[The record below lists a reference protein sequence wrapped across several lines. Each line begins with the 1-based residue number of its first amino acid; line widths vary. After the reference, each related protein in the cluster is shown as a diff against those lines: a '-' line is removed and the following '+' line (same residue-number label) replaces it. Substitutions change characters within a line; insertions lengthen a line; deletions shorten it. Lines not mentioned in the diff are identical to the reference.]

1 VNITLEPLGQ
11 HVICEMAVD
20 ASTEQLEDLP
30 WLRETCRQALIACG
44 ANIARDEHG
53 KEQILF
59 HKFHPHGTT
68 GVIII
73 EESHFHISVW
83 TEERYVAL
91 DIFTCGE
98 TAKPTLAFAHI
109 AHALKAHTV
118 LQKVISRG
126 LPISNGDLRHTTEP
140 ETAGSAPVGSN

>member
-1 VNITLEPLGQ
+1 LNITLQPLGQ

-20 ASTEQLEDLP
+20 ARTDQLEDLP
-30 WLRETCRQALIACG
+30 WLRDTCRHALIACG

-53 KEQILF
+53 QEQILF

-83 TEERYVAL
+83 TEEKYVAL

-109 AHALKAHTV
+109 AHALQAHTV
-118 LQKVISRG
+118 LQKVIRRG
-126 LPISNGDLRHTTEP
+126 LPISNGGPKRLAENNDRSEGKT
-140 ETAGSAPVGSN
+140 G

>member
-1 VNITLEPLGQ
+1 MNISLEPLGQ

-20 ASTEQLEDLP
+20 ASTEELEDLP

-44 ANIARDEHG
+44 ANIARDELG
-53 KEQILF
+53 KEQIMF

-83 TEERYVAL
+83 TEEKYVAL
-91 DIFTCGE
+91 DIFTCGD
-98 TAKPTLAFAHI
+98 TAKPTVAFAHI

-118 LQKVISRG
+118 LQKVVRRG
-126 LPISNGDLRHTTEP
+126 LPISNGELRQQTETEASRSTTI
-140 ETAGSAPVGSN
+140 SSD